1 MIDIIDCRD
10 CIYLSDLEKI
20 MNTMRTLIGITIT
33 ATLAVGLQVSTIGIA
48 NAATLASNLT
58 SNSAKD
64 RSLPGSTPSTPTVK
78 TVAPTSQA
86 PNNPKKYEPDPNG
99 SPKSDGTGTR

>member
-1 MIDIIDCRD
+1 
-10 CIYLSDLEKI
+10 
-20 MNTMRTLIGITIT
+20 MRTLIGLTIT
-33 ATLAVGLQVSTIGIA
+33 ATLAVGLQVSTIDIA
-48 NAATLASNLT
+48 NAATLGSNST

-64 RSLPGSTPSTPTVK
+64 PSTSTVL
-78 TVAPTSQA
+78 TEARTSEA

>member
-1 MIDIIDCRD
+1 
-10 CIYLSDLEKI
+10 
-20 MNTMRTLIGITIT
+20 MNTMRTLIGLTIT
-33 ATLAVGLQVSTIGIA
+33 ATLAVGLQVSTIDIA
-48 NAATLASNLT
+48 NAATLASNST

-64 RSLPGSTPSTPTVK
+64 RSLRSSTPSTPPVLRE
-78 TVAPTSQA
+78 APTSQV

>member
-1 MIDIIDCRD
+1 
-10 CIYLSDLEKI
+10 
-20 MNTMRTLIGITIT
+20 MNTMRILIGFTT
-33 ATLAVGLQVSTIGIA
+33 TVTLAVGLQVSTIGIA
-48 NAATLASNLT
+48 NAATLASNST

-64 RSLPGSTPSTPTVK
+64 RSLRNSTPSTPTVLRE
-78 TVAPTSQA
+78 APTSQA